1 MKAVAYLRVSTE
13 AQADEGYGL
22 DAQRAAI
29 KAWARA
35 GRHRVVAWL
44 ADEGVSGSNG
54 VESREALPEALA
66 QIEDAKAG
74 ALVVA
79 RLDRLARNLTVQ
91 EGILARVW
99 SMDASIH
106 AADLGEIARD
116 DPDDPMRTALRQMVG
131 VFAQLERGMIA
142 ARLRAGRRQKAA
154 QGGYAYGAPP
164 FGWRADDGEL
174 VPIDAEQ
181 STIARI
187 KELRTEGASL
197 RAIAATLEA
206 EGRPTRRGGH
216 WQPTVLAKILAA

>member
-116 DPDDPMRTALRQMVG
+116 DPEFP
-131 VFAQLERGMIA
+131 
-142 ARLRAGRRQKAA
+142 
-154 QGGYAYGAPP
+154 
-164 FGWRADDGEL
+164 
-174 VPIDAEQ
+174 
-181 STIARI
+181 TITGTR
-187 KELRTEGASL
+187 
-197 RAIAATLEA
+197 
-206 EGRPTRRGGH
+206 EGR
-216 WQPTVLAKILAA
+216 ASD